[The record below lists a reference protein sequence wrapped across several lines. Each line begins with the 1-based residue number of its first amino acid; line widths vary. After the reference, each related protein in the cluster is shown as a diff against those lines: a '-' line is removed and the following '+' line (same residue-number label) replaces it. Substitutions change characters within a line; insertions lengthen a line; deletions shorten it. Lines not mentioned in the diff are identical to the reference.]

1 LRLETPK
8 HPFFGSKKK
17 KKKNRT
23 LKVLLIKI
31 SICRIDTAL
40 ANIFGGIVG
49 GSQRLRGSRDEAV

>member
-8 HPFFGSKKK
+8 HPFFGS